1 MLHYLVA
8 MAVSAGIYAMM
19 ALGLNV
25 IWGMAGLVNLGVA
38 GFFAVGAYTSALLT
52 TNGVPIP
59 IGMAAGALAG
69 SVVGAVVALI
79 TARLR
84 GDYLAIVT
92 LGFAEALRVAA
103 SNEIWLTHGS
113 DGVSGIPGPF
123 RSRLD
128 PASFSLLYLAMTAA
142 LVAIVFVLLERLSYS
157 PFGRVLRAIRDDDQ
171 VASVA
176 GKWVLAFKVRAF
188 ALGCAPIGL
197 AGALYGHYTSY
208 IAPDIF

>member
-8 MAVSAGIYAMM
+8 MAVSACIYAMM

-59 IGMAAGALAG
+59 LGLAAGALAG
-69 SVVGAVVALI
+69 AIAGAIVALI

-92 LGFAEALRVAA
+92 LGFAEAVRVVA

-123 RSRLD
+123 RATLD
-128 PASFSLLYLAMTAA
+128 PASFSLLFLTLTAA
-142 LVAIVFVLLERLSYS
+142 LTTIVFFLLDRLSYS
-157 PFGRVLRAIRDDDQ
+157 PFGRVLRA
-171 VASVA
+171 
-176 GKWVLAFKVRAF
+176 
-188 ALGCAPIGL
+188 
-197 AGALYGHYTSY
+197 
-208 IAPDIF
+208 